1 MLYFTELEKMNFL
14 SKRGYTF
21 KEEKLSNI
29 EHLHGSKFIERET
42 IVWIVQKDG
51 KELSLD
57 IAFNKELKSK
67 LLNE

>member
-1 MLYFTELEKMNFL
+1 MLYFTEIEKMNFL

-21 KEEKLSNI
+21 KEEKLSKI
-29 EHLHGSKFIERET
+29 EHLHGSKFVENET

-51 KELSLD
+51 KEMPLD
-57 IAFNKELKSK
+57 IAFNSELKTK